1 MRNSLTRP
9 AVDTLSV
16 DLGDILDRYGETIKK
31 YANTCEGLGVQIS
44 HLSHAL
50 NSFKSNLH
58 KQISSLNSNNQSI
71 LD

>member
-31 YANTCEGLGVQIS
+31 YANTCEGLGVQIW
-44 HLSHAL
+44 HLSHA
-50 NSFKSNLH
+50 SKFF
-58 KQISSLNSNNQSI
+58 
-71 LD
+71 